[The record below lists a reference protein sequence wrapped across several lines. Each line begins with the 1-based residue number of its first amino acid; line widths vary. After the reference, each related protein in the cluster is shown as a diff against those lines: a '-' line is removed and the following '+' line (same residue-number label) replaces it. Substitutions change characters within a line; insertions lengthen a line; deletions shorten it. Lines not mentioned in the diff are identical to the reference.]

1 MSNKTLPIKKL
12 GKFKI
17 TNSDTQSPVASPAQG
32 KTAKAKTAKAKI
44 ANVEKKNTTQKLKFS
59 INRNEDNLSLKE
71 MYDDIIR
78 VDDVPDEKQL
88 RNFETI
94 KSNQER
100 EQLTTENNKY
110 DYLYPNLNDPD
121 FNIKIAERKEFND
134 TRYDGKIYDVEKQA
148 EILCNADYELAP
160 HQQFVRNF
168 LSFETPYNSLLLYHG
183 LGSGKTCSAI
193 SVSEEMRDY
202 LNQMGISQRV
212 IVVAS
217 PNVQENFKLQLFD
230 ERKLELIDGLW
241 NLRACTGNKFLK
253 EINPMNMKGLSKE
266 KVIRQIRRIINNAYL
281 FMGYIEFANYI
292 SKKSQIDSD
301 IKGVKK
307 RNIIMRKK
315 LKRIFNNRLIIID
328 EVHNIR
334 ITDDNKDKRVAK
346 ELLKLVEG
354 VDNLRLLF
362 LSATPMYNS
371 YKEIIWLVNLM
382 NINDKRPGI
391 TIDDVFNKDGGFKL
405 SEDGEEIGK
414 ELLERKATGY
424 ISFVRGENPY
434 TFPYRIWP
442 DEFAISHTFKE
453 NEFPLEQ
460 LNGKRIIQNLEKV
473 SVYLT
478 NTGPYQQQGYNYII
492 EHLKS
497 GNFGPV
503 GRNNPSFENMES
515 FGYILLQRPLEAL
528 NIIYPSKKFDEILS
542 KNDGKSKIDISKMV
556 GKEGLSRIIKYKESY
571 SPPSR
576 KDFEYK
582 TNEFGRIFSPEII
595 GKYSGK
601 IKNICDNIMNSTG
614 VVLVYSQ
621 YIDGGLVPMALAL
634 EELGFTRAGMV
645 SSLFKTAPTEQIDAL
660 TYKSKSGME
669 LGKFNSASYI
679 MITGD
684 KTLSPDNVKDLELVT
699 NINNK
704 EGAKV
709 KVILIS
715 QAGSEGLDFKFIRQV
730 HVLEPWYN
738 MNRIEQILGRAVRT
752 CSHKDLPFK
761 QRNVE
766 IYLHG
771 SLMENKTEEAADL
784 YIYRLAEL
792 KALQIGL
799 VSRVLKEISVDCLL
813 NYEQVGFTVD
823 KINQIVKQELSSGKE
838 IMYAIG
844 DRPFTSTCDYMSN
857 CSYTCKPNKIITE
870 SDIKLDTYNESFIMM
885 NTDKIIQRIRNLFK
899 DKYFYRK
906 AELIGMINIIKS
918 YPLVQINAA
927 LNQLVEDKN
936 EFISDKYGRLGSLVN
951 IGDLYLFQPL
961 ELDDKH
967 ISVYDRSVPI
977 EYKRPIL
984 SFEINEQFEYPSIIP
999 VKIIKKKGET
1009 ETSSKDKKMLAIIA
1023 NIQNS
1028 YDTALTAGV
1037 TAAGVTAAGVT
1048 AAGVTAGVTAASGPA
1063 SGNVDE
1069 WYKSANS
1076 AIEIMIGEGIDKE
1089 VLGKL
1094 VIDHICD
1101 VLLFNNKL
1109 NLINYLDNQKELN
1122 KILTAVKKYFTDKI
1136 IKHKNLSGI
1145 LLQNE
1150 GNKQL
1155 ITLSSGDK
1163 EWKLAE
1169 PEDYQDL
1176 AQQIAITATRFI
1188 PVKNKIND
1196 IVGFTTNFKK
1206 EFMVFK
1212 VKEMSKKRN
1221 KGARCDQ
1228 SQKGE
1233 ALLILNKILGENKYD
1248 KESKL
1253 GRVEICVLQELYLR
1267 LFDMENKNQKAWY
1280 LSPSEAVLINIE
1292 KL

>member
-1 MSNKTLPIKKL
+1 MSNKTPFIKKL
-12 GKFKI
+12 GKIKI
-17 TNSDTQSPVASPAQG
+17 TNLDTQAQAAQAAQAAQ
-32 KTAKAKTAKAKI
+32 TAKTAKAK
-44 ANVEKKNTTQKLKFS
+44 AKPAKKNTTQKRKFRT
-59 INRNEDNLSLKE
+59 NKGKDNVSLKE
-71 MYDDIIR
+71 MYDDIIK

-88 RNFETI
+88 RSFEII

-110 DYLYPNLNDPD
+110 DYLYPNLDDPD

-134 TRYDGKIYDVEKQA
+134 TRYDGKIYDIEKQA

-230 ERKLELIDGLW
+230 ERKLELINRLW

-301 IKGVKK
+301 IKGVKN
-307 RNIIMRKK
+307 RNIIMKKK

-346 ELLKLVEG
+346 ELLKLVES

-478 NTGPYQQQGYNYII
+478 NIGSYQQQGYNYII
-492 EHLKS
+492 EQLKS
-497 GNFGPV
+497 GNLGPA
-503 GRNNPSFENMES
+503 GKNTPSFENMES
-515 FGYILLQRPLEAL
+515 FGYVLLQRPLEAL
-528 NIIYPSKKFDEILS
+528 NIIYPSKKFDEILG

-556 GKEGLSRIIKYKESY
+556 GKEGLSRIIKYKETY

-582 TNEFGRIFSPEII
+582 TDEFGRIFSPEII

-660 TYKSKSGME
+660 TYKSKSDVE
-669 LGKFNSASYI
+669 IGKFNSASYI

-752 CSHKDLPFK
+752 CSHKNLPFK

-784 YIYRLAEL
+784 YVYRLAEL

-838 IMYAIG
+838 ILYAIG

-857 CSYTCKPNKIITE
+857 CSYTCKPNKTITE

-885 NTDKIIQRIRNLFK
+885 NNDKIIQRIRNLFK

-906 AELIGMINIIKS
+906 AELISMINIVKS

-1009 ETSSKDKKMLAIIA
+1009 ETSSKDKKILAIIA

-1028 YDTALTAGV
+1028 YDTALAAAAPAAPAPAAPAAAADELAG
-1037 TAAGVTAAGVT
+1037 
-1048 AAGVTAGVTAASGPA
+1048 
-1063 SGNVDE
+1063 GNIDE

-1076 AIEIMIGEGIDKE
+1076 AIKIMIGEGIDKKI
-1089 VLGKL
+1089 LSKL
-1094 VIDHICD
+1094 LIDHICD
-1101 VLLFNNKL
+1101 VLLFNDKL
-1109 NLINYLDNQKELN
+1109 NLINYFEKQKELKLN
-1122 KILTAVKKYFTDKI
+1122 KILAGVKKYFTDKI

-1176 AQQIAITATRFI
+1176 AQQIATTAARFI

-1206 EFMVFK
+1206 EYMVFK
-1212 VKEMSKKRN
+1212 VKEMSKRRN

-1248 KESKL
+1248 KESKM

-1267 LFDMENKNQKAWY
+1267 LFDMENKNKKAWY

>member
-1 MSNKTLPIKKL
+1 MSNKTPFIKKL
-12 GKFKI
+12 GKIKI
-17 TNSDTQSPVASPAQG
+17 TNLDTQAPAAQAA
-32 KTAKAKTAKAKI
+32 KTAKTAKTAKAK
-44 ANVEKKNTTQKLKFS
+44 AKAKPAKKNTTQKLKFS
-59 INRNEDNLSLKE
+59 INRNEANLSLKE

-88 RNFETI
+88 RNFEII

-110 DYLYPNLNDPD
+110 DYLYPNLYDPD

-301 IKGVKK
+301 IKGVKN
-307 RNIIMRKK
+307 RNIIMKKK

-346 ELLKLVEG
+346 ELLKLVES

-391 TIDDVFNKDGGFKL
+391 TVDNVFNKDGGFKL

-478 NTGPYQQQGYNYII
+478 NIGSYQQQGYNYII
-492 EHLKS
+492 EQLKS
-497 GNFGPV
+497 GNLGPA
-503 GRNNPSFENMES
+503 GKNTPSFENMES
-515 FGYILLQRPLEAL
+515 FGYVLLQRPLEAL
-528 NIIYPSKKFDEILS
+528 NIIYPSKKFDEILG

-556 GKEGLSRIIKYKESY
+556 GKEGLSRIIKYKETY

-660 TYKSKSGME
+660 TYKSKSDVE
-669 LGKFNSASYI
+669 IGKFNSASYI

-752 CSHKDLPFK
+752 CSHKNLPFK

-838 IMYAIG
+838 ILYAIG

-857 CSYTCKPNKIITE
+857 CSYTCKPNKTITE

-906 AELIGMINIIKS
+906 AELISMINIVKS

-977 EYKRPIL
+977 EYKRPVL

-1009 ETSSKDKKMLAIIA
+1009 ETSSEDKKILAIIA

-1028 YDTALTAGV
+1028 YDTAL
-1037 TAAGVTAAGVT
+1037 AAAPAA
-1048 AAGVTAGVTAASGPA
+1048 AAAADELA
-1063 SGNVDE
+1063 SKNIDE

-1076 AIEIMIGEGIDKE
+1076 AIKIMIGEGIDKKI
-1089 VLGKL
+1089 LSKL
-1094 VIDHICD
+1094 VIDHMCD
-1101 VLLFNNKL
+1101 VLLFNDKL
-1109 NLINYLDNQKELN
+1109 NLINYFEKQKELKLN
-1122 KILTAVKKYFTDKI
+1122 KTLAGVKKYFTDKI

-1176 AQQIAITATRFI
+1176 AQQIATTAARFI

-1206 EFMVFK
+1206 EYMVFK
-1212 VKEMSKKRN
+1212 VKEMSKRRN

-1248 KESKL
+1248 KESKM

-1267 LFDMENKNQKAWY
+1267 LFDMENKNKKAWY

>member
-1 MSNKTLPIKKL
+1 
-12 GKFKI
+12 
-17 TNSDTQSPVASPAQG
+17 
-32 KTAKAKTAKAKI
+32 
-44 ANVEKKNTTQKLKFS
+44 
-59 INRNEDNLSLKE
+59 
-71 MYDDIIR
+71 
-78 VDDVPDEKQL
+78 
-88 RNFETI
+88 
-94 KSNQER
+94 
-100 EQLTTENNKY
+100 
-110 DYLYPNLNDPD
+110 
-121 FNIKIAERKEFND
+121 
-134 TRYDGKIYDVEKQA
+134 
-148 EILCNADYELAP
+148 
-160 HQQFVRNF
+160 
-168 LSFETPYNSLLLYHG
+168 
-183 LGSGKTCSAI
+183 
-193 SVSEEMRDY
+193 
-202 LNQMGISQRV
+202 
-212 IVVAS
+212 
-217 PNVQENFKLQLFD
+217 
-230 ERKLELIDGLW
+230 
-241 NLRACTGNKFLK
+241 
-253 EINPMNMKGLSKE
+253 
-266 KVIRQIRRIINNAYL
+266 
-281 FMGYIEFANYI
+281 
-292 SKKSQIDSD
+292 
-301 IKGVKK
+301 
-307 RNIIMRKK
+307 
-315 LKRIFNNRLIIID
+315 
-328 EVHNIR
+328 
-334 ITDDNKDKRVAK
+334 
-346 ELLKLVEG
+346 
-354 VDNLRLLF
+354 
-362 LSATPMYNS
+362 
-371 YKEIIWLVNLM
+371 
-382 NINDKRPGI
+382 
-391 TIDDVFNKDGGFKL
+391 
-405 SEDGEEIGK
+405 
-414 ELLERKATGY
+414 
-424 ISFVRGENPY
+424 
-434 TFPYRIWP
+434 
-442 DEFAISHTFKE
+442 
-453 NEFPLEQ
+453 
-460 LNGKRIIQNLEKV
+460 
-473 SVYLT
+473 
-478 NTGPYQQQGYNYII
+478 
-492 EHLKS
+492 
-497 GNFGPV
+497 
-503 GRNNPSFENMES
+503 MES
-515 FGYILLQRPLEAL
+515 FGYVLLQRPLEAL
-528 NIIYPSKKFDEILS
+528 NIIYPSKKFDEILG

-556 GKEGLSRIIKYKESY
+556 GKEGLSRIIKYKETY

-582 TNEFGRIFSPEII
+582 TDEFGRIFSPEII

-660 TYKSKSGME
+660 TYKSKSDVE
-669 LGKFNSASYI
+669 IGKFNSASYI

-784 YIYRLAEL
+784 YVYRLAEL

-838 IMYAIG
+838 ILYAIG

-906 AELIGMINIIKS
+906 AELISMINIVKS

-1009 ETSSKDKKMLAIIA
+1009 ETSSKDKKILAIIA

-1028 YDTALTAGV
+1028 YDIALAAPAAPAPAAEDELAG
-1037 TAAGVTAAGVT
+1037 
-1048 AAGVTAGVTAASGPA
+1048 
-1063 SGNVDE
+1063 GNIDE

-1076 AIEIMIGEGIDKE
+1076 AIKIMIGEGIDKKI
-1089 VLGKL
+1089 LSKL
-1094 VIDHICD
+1094 LIDHICD
-1101 VLLFNNKL
+1101 VLLFNDKL
-1109 NLINYLDNQKELN
+1109 NLINYFEKQKELKLN
-1122 KILTAVKKYFTDKI
+1122 KILAGVKKYFTDKI

-1155 ITLSSGDK
+1155 ITLSSEDK

-1212 VKEMSKKRN
+1212 IKEMSKRRN

-1248 KESKL
+1248 KESKM

-1267 LFDMENKNQKAWY
+1267 LFDMENKNKKAWY